1 VSGQAAV
8 LTPREQE
15 VAELIARGLT
25 NRQIAAELI
34 VAERT
39 VDAHV
44 YNMLSKL
51 GFRSRAQV
59 AGWAVGQGLLKGS
72 LEKI

>member
-1 VSGQAAV
+1 
-8 LTPREQE
+8 

-25 NRQIAAELI
+25 NRQIEAELI

-59 AGWAVGQGLLKGS
+59 AGWAVEQGLLKRS

>member
-1 VSGQAAV
+1 VGGQAAV

-39 VDAHV
+39 VDAHF

-59 AGWAVGQGLLKGS
+59 AGWAVEQGLLKRS